1 MGAEGFDVGGMKD
14 EMDFTTKTRSFQL
27 LHTRARPSSRHFRTT
42 FLPAFR
48 TSTCQKAGF
57 QAHIFVNF
65 GRKKMIRL
73 SKCSY

>member
-48 TSTCQKAGF
+48 IKSQIIFSITIINLTDLTS
-57 QAHIFVNF
+57 
-65 GRKKMIRL
+65 L
-73 SKCSY
+73 S